1 VMTAHRLG
9 VAGAEVD
16 WKAHTESL
24 MPPDM
29 FLKTLNAL
37 SSRDIGRF
45 LKHLAGGDASRLHV
59 LLLSLVPRMELTP
72 LNETL
77 DFLIAAGRENDCA
90 DVIRPLTASRKA
102 SMEILVWLCR
112 HVDTMAAWRV
122 ARPAELLTQVVDA
135 FADDC
140 GYAALKAQNALR
152 ELVEQRGWL
161 EDMLGRLDRRQRHD
175 FLKKVS
181 VAPGWDPASRR
192 SVMARM
198 IKLYPELTRVVA
210 GEQEPEEARGAAPQ
224 GRFTSTRSYRERQEA
239 LRKLVEEEIPKNSR
253 EIGVARSY
261 GDLRENSE
269 YKFAKEHQRLLMQ
282 RQAEMEQ
289 DLKTVAATD
298 FNGFPTDK
306 AGPGTCVTV
315 RRPDGV
321 VDRYSILGEWDGD
334 VAAGIVSN
342 LSQMAKVLTGRQ
354 AGDDVV
360 LPGTE
365 GQAPARIVEVS
376 PLPDAV
382 RRWLAG

>member
-1 VMTAHRLG
+1 
-9 VAGAEVD
+9 
-16 WKAHTESL
+16 
-24 MPPDM
+24 
-29 FLKTLNAL
+29 
-37 SSRDIGRF
+37 
-45 LKHLAGGDASRLHV
+45 
-59 LLLSLVPRMELTP
+59 MELTP

-360 LPGTE
+360 EAVHRLGS
-365 GQAPARIVEVS
+365 RIHCVHFRDADTLGGPCVEMLLGKGKV
-376 PLPDAV
+376 PFAAV
-382 RRWLAG
+382 AKALREIGYRGPVHCEHFGSFAGERHGEVTAAWAAGFMRALLGPQG